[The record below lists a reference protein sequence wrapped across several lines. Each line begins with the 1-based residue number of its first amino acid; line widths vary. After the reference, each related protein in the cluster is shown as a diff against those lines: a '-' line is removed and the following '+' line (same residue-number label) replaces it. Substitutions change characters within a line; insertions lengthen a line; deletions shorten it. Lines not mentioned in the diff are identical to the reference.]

1 MTVCGRVCD
10 SHPSLPPPVGNT
22 DYCNAGCI
30 NSWLGDRYCDM
41 VHLLYQP
48 SPNHPSSSITLS
60 PPLSHLLPVSPLSPS
75 LPPLSPP
82 LSPSPSPSSHSHV
95 GSQAVVM
102 MLVIVALTIGKN
114 FLASR
119 SDFKLSPLTFA
130 VIILLFTSP
139 GGSNW
144 WQLHCPSGD
153 HSHVLQFD

>member
-1 MTVCGRVCD
+1 MLAASIHGWETDIVTWYTSCI
-10 SHPSLPPPVGNT
+10 SLAQT
-22 DYCNAGCI
+22 T
-30 NSWLGDRYCDM
+30 
-41 VHLLYQP
+41 LLPLSLSPLP
-48 SPNHPSSSITLS
+48 SPIS
-60 PPLSHLLPVSPLSPS
+60 S